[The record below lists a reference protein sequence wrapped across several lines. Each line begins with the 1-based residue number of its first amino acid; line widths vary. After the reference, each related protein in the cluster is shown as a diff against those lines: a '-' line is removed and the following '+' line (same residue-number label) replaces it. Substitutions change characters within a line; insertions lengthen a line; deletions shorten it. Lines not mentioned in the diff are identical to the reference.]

1 MRAAGLAL
9 MGVAGLSLVCGIA
22 GAGEASMRFDDRA
35 GALGVADLAVNS
47 TGPTFVDYDN
57 DGDLD
62 IYVPTEAHLEGHGN
76 RLFENDGSGKFTN
89 VAVERGVDNG
99 LGLARGASWGDFDN
113 DGDKDVA
120 ISNMP
125 TNTRGRKQ
133 VPMTVYRNLLIETG
147 EPNFENITRSA
158 GFLRN
163 GNAKDVEVGGVSNTG
178 AGVAWGDYN
187 NDGFLDLYWK
197 CPDYDIDNALFRN
210 NGDGTFTDVTEESGA
225 GIIGRVKKANSQG
238 SPNWTDVDQDGF
250 IDLLVTNEGEQKVLL
265 RNKGD
270 GTFEDITRNRKAPS
284 GLVFLNPGN
293 ANGACIGDLDND
305 GDMDVFLP
313 TADQANRL
321 FISKLADSGKLTYRD
336 VTLNSGIGDRE
347 GARGCAM
354 ADFDNDGFLDIYV
367 NNGGLSDVLVNDV
380 LTSMPIFVQFYIAWE
395 PASNRLYRNNGDL
408 TFSDVT
414 ENSGAQGYGI
424 GSGVGAAD
432 VNEDGF
438 PDLFVTN
445 RTYYNMGKLANIEQ
459 KNELLINSGND
470 NNWVRVALIG
480 TKSNRDAYGAR
491 IKLVAG
497 DMVQYR
503 EHTSAHGYNS
513 ANDYRELFGLGDNDV
528 FDSIEVTWPSG
539 VVQRVGGSAASRTIT
554 ITEDATA
561 GTASGGL

>member
-1 MRAAGLAL
+1 MRNRAFVRLRLIGLI
-9 MGVAGLSLVCGIA
+9 GLGWGTGIA
-22 GAGEASMRFDDRA
+22 GAGEAPMRFLDRA
-35 GALGVADLAVNS
+35 EATGVADLAVNS

-76 RLFENDGSGKFTN
+76 RLFENDGSGKFSN
-89 VAVERGVDNG
+89 VAVERGIDNG

-113 DGDKDVA
+113 DGDMDVA

-125 TNTRGRKQ
+125 TNTPGRKQ
-133 VPMTVYRNLLIETG
+133 VPMTVYRNRLIETG
-147 EPNFENITRSA
+147 EPDFENITRSA
-158 GFLRN
+158 GFVRK
-163 GNAKDVEVGGVSNTG
+163 GHAKDAEVGGLTDTG

-197 CPDYDIDNALFRN
+197 CPDYDIDNVLFRN
-210 NGDGTFTDVTEESGA
+210 NGDGSFTDVTAESGA
-225 GIIGRVKKANSQG
+225 GIIGRVKKANAQG

-270 GTFEDITRNRKAPS
+270 GTFEDITRSRKPPS

-321 FISKLADSGKLTYRD
+321 LISKLADSGKLTYKD
-336 VTLNSGIGDRE
+336 VTLTSGVGDKD

-380 LTSMPIFVQFYIAWE
+380 LTSMPIFVQFYIAWD
-395 PASNRLYRNNGDL
+395 ATYNRLYRNNGDL
-408 TFSDVT
+408 TFADVT
-414 ENSGAQGYGI
+414 EGSGAEGYGI

-432 VNEDGF
+432 VNDDGF

-445 RTYYNMGKLANIEQ
+445 RTYYNFGKLANIEQ
-459 KNELLINSGND
+459 RNELLINSGND
-470 NNWVRVALIG
+470 HHWIRVMLIG
-480 TKSNRDAYGAR
+480 TESNRDAYGAR
-491 IKLVAG
+491 IKLVSG
-497 DMVQYR
+497 DLVQYR

-513 ANDYRELFGLGDNDV
+513 ANDYRVLFGLGDNDSV
-528 FDSIEVTWPSG
+528 DSIEVTWPSG
-539 VVQRVGGSAASRTIT
+539 VVQRVSAAALGRTIT
-554 ITEDATA
+554 IREAPTD
-561 GTASGGL
+561 GT